1 MLDAPRHTESAVAS
15 LGPPIPVPTGGR
27 PRAALGRFWYPRP
40 SIWPSVLS
48 AALHVAIVVALV
60 WTVGDVLDRPQ
71 PEGQLVSFIP
81 PPPRSPSVSGGEGE
95 HVAAFASL
103 AYFSG
108 IGAGDGANGKAEKTD
123 RRAARRSAESEVHA
137 PTVSADTAS
146 TPGDNV
152 YTSFEVD
159 NAVQFSDGSA
169 VPQYPPDLLA
179 RRVPGKVTVRFIV
192 DTSGTADI
200 QSLEII
206 DSTDPQFATSVRDAL
221 PRMKFQPA
229 RLNGKRVRQLV
240 EQPFRFNIDTTT
252 PNPQDSAT
260 E

>member
-1 MLDAPRHTESAVAS
+1 MLNAPRHAESAVAS
-15 LGPPIPVPTGGR
+15 LGPPIAIPTGGR
-27 PRAALGRFWYPRP
+27 PRAAVGRFWYSRP
-40 SIWPSVLS
+40 PIWPSVLS
-48 AALHVAIVVALV
+48 AALHVAVVAALV

-81 PPPRSPSVSGGEGE
+81 PPPRSPSVAGGGGE
-95 HVAAFASL
+95 HIAAFASL

-108 IGAGDGANGKAEKTD
+108 IGPGDGADGKADKTD
-123 RRAARRSAESEVHA
+123 RAVRRAADSEVHA
-137 PTVSADTAS
+137 PVPSADTAS
-146 TPGDNV
+146 TAGDNV

-159 NAVQFSDGSA
+159 NAVQFSYGSA

-192 DTSGTADI
+192 DTSGTADV

-206 DSTDPQFATSVRDAL
+206 DSTDPQFAASVRDAL

-252 PNPQDSAT
+252 PNPLDSAT

>member
-1 MLDAPRHTESAVAS
+1 MLDAPRHVKSVVAS
-15 LGPPIPVPTGGR
+15 LGPPVPVLTGAR

-40 SIWPSVLS
+40 PLWPAVLS
-48 AALHVAIVVALV
+48 AALHVAVVVALV
-60 WTVGDVLDRPQ
+60 WTVGDVLDRPE
-71 PEGQLVSFIP
+71 PPGQLASFIP
-81 PPPRSPSVSGGEGE
+81 PPPPTGPAAAGGD

-108 IGAGDGANGKAEKTD
+108 TGDGASGQAKETNRHAG
-123 RRAARRSAESEVHA
+123 RATTHDA
-137 PTVSADTAS
+137 PTVAAPVDTAP
-146 TPGDNV
+146 TLGDNV

-169 VPQYPPDLLA
+169 VPQYPPELLA
-179 RRVPGKVTVRFIV
+179 RRVPGTVTVRFVV
-192 DTSGTADI
+192 DTSGAADV

-206 DSTDPQFATSVRDAL
+206 DSSDPQFAASVRDAL

-240 EQPFRFNIDTTT
+240 EQPFRFNVDTTR
-252 PNPQDSAT
+252 PDSQDSAT
-260 E
+260 K

>member
-1 MLDAPRHTESAVAS
+1 MLDAPRHVKSLVAS
-15 LGPPIPVPTGGR
+15 LGPPIRVPAGAR
-27 PRAALGRFWYPRP
+27 PRAAVGRFWYPRQP
-40 SIWPSVLS
+40 LWPSVLS
-48 AALHVAIVVALV
+48 AALHAVVVVALV

-81 PPPRSPSVSGGEGE
+81 PPPRTASVAGGGGE
-95 HVAAFASL
+95 HIAAFASL

-108 IGAGDGANGKAEKTD
+108 IGAGDGANGKSEKTD
-123 RRAARRSAESEVHA
+123 RRAARRSAESEVHVPA
-137 PTVSADTAS
+137 PVADTVS

-159 NAVQFSDGSA
+159 NAVQFSYGSA
-169 VPQYPPDLLA
+169 VPQYPPELLA
-179 RRVPGKVTVRFIV
+179 HRVPGKVTVRFVV
-192 DTSGTADI
+192 DTSGVADV

-206 DSTDPQFATSVRDAL
+206 DSSDPQFAASVRDAL

>member
-1 MLDAPRHTESAVAS
+1 MLNAPRHIETAVAS
-15 LGPPIPVPTGGR
+15 LGPAIPVPTGGR
-27 PRAALGRFWYPRP
+27 PRAALGRFWYPRSP
-40 SIWPSVLS
+40 LWPAVLS
-48 AALHVAIVVALV
+48 AALHTAVVVALV
-60 WTVGDVLDRPQ
+60 WTVGDVLDRPE
-71 PEGQLVSFIP
+71 PPGRLASFIP
-81 PPPRSPSVSGGEGE
+81 PPPRTGPSAAGRSD

-108 IGAGDGANGKAEKTD
+108 IGNGTNGQAEKID
-123 RRAARRSAESEVHA
+123 RRAGRGSANRDDRTTAA
-137 PTVSADTAS
+137 PADTAS
-146 TPGDNV
+146 VLGDNV

-179 RRVPGKVTVRFIV
+179 RRVPGTVTVRFVV
-192 DTSGTADI
+192 DTSGVADV

-206 DSTDPQFATSVRDAL
+206 DASDPQFAASVRDAL

-240 EQPFRFNIDTTT
+240 EQPFRFSVDTTT
-252 PNPQDSAT
+252 PNSQDSAT
-260 E
+260 Q

>member
-1 MLDAPRHTESAVAS
+1 MLNAPRHAEGAVAS

-27 PRAALGRFWYPRP
+27 PRAALGRFWYSRTP
-40 SIWPSVLS
+40 IWPSVLS
-48 AALHVAIVVALV
+48 AALHIAVVAALV
-60 WTVGDVLDRPQ
+60 WTVGDVLDRPHS
-71 PEGQLVSFIP
+71 EGQLVSFIP
-81 PPPRSPSVSGGEGE
+81 PPPRSPSVAGGGGE

-108 IGAGDGANGKAEKTD
+108 IGPGDGANGEAEKTN
-123 RRAARRSAESEVHA
+123 RRAGRRTAESEVQA
-137 PTVSADTAS
+137 PVVSVDTAS

-159 NAVQFSDGSA
+159 NAVQFSSGSA

-179 RRVPGKVTVRFIV
+179 RRVPGKVTVRFVV
-192 DTSGTADI
+192 DTSGTADV
-200 QSLEII
+200 QSLEIV
-206 DSTDPQFATSVRDAL
+206 DSSDPQFAASVRDAL

-240 EQPFRFNIDTTT
+240 EQPFRFNIDTTM

>member
-1 MLDAPRHTESAVAS
+1 MLDAPRHAESAVAS
-15 LGPPIPVPTGGR
+15 LGPPIPVPAGGR

-40 SIWPSVLS
+40 PIWPSLLS
-48 AALHVAIVVALV
+48 AAVHVAVVAALV
-60 WTVGDVLDRPQ
+60 WTVGDVLDRPHS
-71 PEGQLVSFIP
+71 EGQLVSFIP
-81 PPPRSPSVSGGEGE
+81 PPPRNPSVAGGGGE
-95 HVAAFASL
+95 HIAAFASL

-108 IGAGDGANGKAEKTD
+108 IGTDDGANGKTEKTD
-123 RRAARRSAESEVHA
+123 RHATRRPSESEVLA
-137 PTVSADTAS
+137 PVLSADTAS
-146 TPGDNV
+146 TAGDNV

-159 NAVQFSDGSA
+159 NAVQFSYGSA

-179 RRVPGKVTVRFIV
+179 RRVPGKVTVRFVV
-192 DTSGTADI
+192 DTSGVADV
-200 QSLEII
+200 QSLQII
-206 DSTDPQFATSVRDAL
+206 DASDPQFAASVRDAL

>member
-1 MLDAPRHTESAVAS
+1 MSNAPRHSESVIVS
-15 LGPPIPVPTGGR
+15 LGPPAPVAPGER
-27 PRAALGRFWYPRP
+27 PRAALGRFWYPRTP
-40 SIWPSVLS
+40 VWPTAIS
-48 AALHVAIVVALV
+48 AALHVVVFATLI
-60 WTVGDVLDRPQ
+60 WTVGDVLDRPE

-81 PPPRSPSVSGGEGE
+81 PPPREPSVAGGGGE
-95 HVAAFASL
+95 HVAAFVSL
-103 AYFSG
+103 AYFAGVG
-108 IGAGDGANGKAEKTD
+108 IDDGANGKSDRIE
-123 RRAARRSAESEVHA
+123 RRARRLANDAVRTPTPAPDTTSSA
-137 PTVSADTAS
+137 
-146 TPGDNV
+146 GDNV

-159 NAVQFSDGSA
+159 NAVQFSSGSA

-192 DTSGTADI
+192 DTSGTADV

-206 DSTDPQFATSVRDAL
+206 DSTDPQFAASVRDAL

-252 PNPQDSAT
+252 PNPEDSAT
-260 E
+260 